1 MKGHSLNFGFCS
13 NPENHYFTEQ
23 FLLVTLWRNF
33 HSTSWVLIL
42 NTPWR
47 YFPSSSWFAHTQKE
61 SLAPKFA
68 CLTSTWYGIV
78 LCYLFLGSWTWRHA
92 YKGDNFLLPFSNP
105 NSPMD
110 KCWRPIFCHYS
121 GPYSSFKGWALQG
134 YNRVMDELG
143 LVPLRRI
150 NLFLRT
156 SLCTN
161 SNPKIQK
168 GKIHICIWMN

>member
-1 MKGHSLNFGFCS
+1 MLKPRKSFFQGTIPPCYFVEELSFYFLSIDIEHSMEVLS
-13 NPENHYFTEQ
+13 
-23 FLLVTLWRNF
+23 FLF
-33 HSTSWVLIL
+33 MICI
-42 NTPWR
+42 
-47 YFPSSSWFAHTQKE
+47 YIKE
-61 SLAPKFA
+61 SLVPRFA
-68 CLTSTWYGIV
+68 CLTSSWYGIV